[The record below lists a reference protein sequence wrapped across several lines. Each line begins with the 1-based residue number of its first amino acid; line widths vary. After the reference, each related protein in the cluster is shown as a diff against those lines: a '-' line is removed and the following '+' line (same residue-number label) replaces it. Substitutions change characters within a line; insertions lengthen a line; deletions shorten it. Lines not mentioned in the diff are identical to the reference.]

1 MSKMTYTEFRKAI
14 DTIEKL
20 ATDNKAFYNLIRQL
34 ANDGYCWIFDTAITL
49 SISLLARAFTPDKFS
64 QGAVEFVED
73 CISYYV
79 KDTDFGTDD
88 PGYIN
93 ITELNGQEI
102 KLNGSTFTSA
112 HELFVFLQDHLEEIQ

>member
-1 MSKMTYTEFRKAI
+1 MSKMVYTEFRTAI
-14 DTIEKL
+14 DAIEKL

-64 QGAVEFVED
+64 QGVVEFVED

-88 PGYIN
+88 PGYVN

-102 KLNGSTFTSA
+102 ELNGSTFTSA
-112 HELFVFLQDHLEEIQ
+112 YELFVFLQDHLEEIQ

>member
-1 MSKMTYTEFRKAI
+1 MSKMTYTEFRMAI
-14 DTIEKL
+14 DAIEKL

-49 SISLLARAFTPDKFS
+49 TISLLARAFTPDKFS
-64 QGAVEFVED
+64 QGVVEFVED

-88 PGYIN
+88 PGYVK

-102 KLNGSTFTSA
+102 ELNGSTFTSA
-112 HELFVFLQDHLEEIQ
+112 YELFVFLQDHLEEIQ

>member
-1 MSKMTYTEFRKAI
+1 MSKMVYTEFRAAI
-14 DTIEKL
+14 NTIEKL

-34 ANDGYCWIFDTAITL
+34 ANDGYGWIFDTAITF

-64 QGAVEFVED
+64 QGVVEFVED

-93 ITELNGQEI
+93 VTELNGQEI
-102 KLNGSTFTSA
+102 ELNGSTFTSA
-112 HELFVFLQDHLEEIQ
+112 YELFVFLRDHLEEIQ

>member
-1 MSKMTYTEFRKAI
+1 MSKMVYTEFRKAI
-14 DTIEKL
+14 DAIEKL

-64 QGAVEFVED
+64 QGVVEFVED

-88 PGYIN
+88 PGYVN

-102 KLNGSTFTSA
+102 ELNGSTFTSA
-112 HELFVFLQDHLEEIQ
+112 YELFVFLQDHLEEIQ